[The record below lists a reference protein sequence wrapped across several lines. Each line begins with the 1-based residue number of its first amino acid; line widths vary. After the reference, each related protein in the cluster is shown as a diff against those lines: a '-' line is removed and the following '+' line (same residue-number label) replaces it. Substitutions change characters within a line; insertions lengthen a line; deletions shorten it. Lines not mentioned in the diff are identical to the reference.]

1 MSSIISVER
10 KQFYKSLFIIVA
22 PIAVQNLLSSLVN
35 SLDVF
40 MLGFV
45 GQTAIASVYLA
56 NQVQFILNLFYIGLA
71 SGLTMLTSQYWG
83 RKDIKSLQILTG
95 TALRISCSAGFIFF
109 IATAFFSKP
118 IMHVFT
124 NDISLIENGSLY
136 LRTVSLSY
144 FFMAISQ
151 VYQGM
156 LKSVEHVKTAMTTTV
171 IALALNMVLN
181 ATFIFG
187 WFGLPKLGIKGIAL
201 ATVIARGVEVVIC
214 ICAGL
219 RIKDVK
225 ITPSCLF
232 MHSKILA
239 SDFFKY
245 SLPALGNEFV
255 WGAAFATYSVIL
267 GHLGED
273 IVAANSVVN
282 VARNL
287 ASVVC
292 FGMAYGGAILL
303 GKQMGEGNLEKA
315 KRNANRL
322 VVSTIVAGVI
332 CGGIMLCLRPILPF
346 VSELTE
352 TAEYFRNIL
361 LYINSYSLIGATV
374 NTVIICGVF
383 RAGGDSKFGFFIDS
397 ISMWCVSI
405 PLGCIAAFVLKLP
418 PLWVYFVLFLDEFE
432 KMPFVIIHFLKGKWL
447 KNITREVA
455 D

>member
-1 MSSIISVER
+1 MLSTEN

-22 PIAVQNLLSSLVN
+22 PIAVQNLLSSCVN

-45 GQTAIASVYLA
+45 GQTAIASVSLA

-83 RKDIKSLQILTG
+83 RKDVRSVQILTG
-95 TALRISCSAGFIFF
+95 TALRISCMAGLIFF
-109 IATAFFSKP
+109 TATAFFPKE
-118 IMHVFT
+118 IMHIFT
-124 NDISLIENGSLY
+124 DETPLIEQGALY
-136 LRTVSLSY
+136 LKTVSLSY
-144 FFMAISQ
+144 FFMGISQ

-171 IALALNMVLN
+171 IALVLNMFLN

-187 WFGLPKLGIKGIAL
+187 WLGFPKLGIRGIAI
-201 ATVIARGVEVVIC
+201 ATVIARGIEMVIC
-214 ICAGL
+214 VCVGL
-219 RIKDVK
+219 KIKDVK
-225 ITPSCLF
+225 IAPACLF
-232 MHSKILA
+232 MRSKVLLG
-239 SDFFKY
+239 DFFKY

-303 GKQMGEGNLEKA
+303 GKEMGAGNLEKA
-315 KRNANRL
+315 KKNANKL

-332 CGGIMLCLRPILPF
+332 CGGFMLCLRPVLPL
-346 VSELTE
+346 VAELSE
-352 TAEYFRNIL
+352 TAGYYRNIL

-383 RAGGDSKFGFFIDS
+383 RAGGDSKFGFVIDS

-405 PLGCIAAFVLKLP
+405 PLGCLAAFVFKLP

-432 KMPFVIIHFLKGKWL
+432 KMPFVIVHFLRGKWL
-447 KNITREVA
+447 KNITREINNA
-455 D
+455 